1 MEHSKGYTQPVRSSI
16 MGVTRNSAE
25 PDLPLYDDRRRSRDI
40 DSSRSVSLS
49 GRSVSVSDRNIYT
62 ARSSSINRGASSNE
76 NVDSNDKRKFT
87 VTRER
92 IWGVTKNI
100 LRGLGHFFKDLM
112 TREQQHRLL
121 RDLLQILTN
130 IAIWWHLMR
139 SRKSKT

>member
-1 MEHSKGYTQPVRSSI
+1 
-16 MGVTRNSAE
+16 MGVTRKSAE

-40 DSSRSVSLS
+40 DSSRSA
-49 GRSVSVSDRNIYT
+49 SVSDRNIYT
-62 ARSSSINRGASSNE
+62 TRSYSINRGASSNE

-87 VTRER
+87 VTREW